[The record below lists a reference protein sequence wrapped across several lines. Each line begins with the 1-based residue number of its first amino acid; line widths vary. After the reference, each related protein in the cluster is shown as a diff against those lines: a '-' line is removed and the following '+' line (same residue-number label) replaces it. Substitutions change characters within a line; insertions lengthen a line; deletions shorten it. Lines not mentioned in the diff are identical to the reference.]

1 MDLGAGMCVAA
12 GARAE
17 AATALPRRV
26 HSILHPFWLFLQP
39 GVAYNARVRLRLK
52 EHVSKG
58 HHEPG
63 SPGSSV

>member
-26 HSILHPFWLFLQP
+26 HSILHPFCLFLQS
-39 GVAYNARVRLRLK
+39 GVAYNARVLLRLK
-52 EHVSKG
+52 ERNS
-58 HHEPG
+58 HEPG
-63 SPGSSV
+63 SPGSSA